1 MAQALK
7 RPHPRFTAGAR
18 PQRGP
23 LIEREYKEP
32 SSLSEAPYAHNNSQ
46 IRTQISAL
54 FHAYQ
59 LGLIKNAACRHTP
72 TPPSTSW
79 SCVWIQSILLQPRLP
94 NKMQLI
100 DIHIFQNHRP
110 LRSTDGVHLTLGA
123 QSKQHCV
130 FLTPPELLFPPVHPR
145 CDKIPSFGVTENYTQ
160 NRRDNFSPAER

>member
-1 MAQALK
+1 MAKALQG
-7 RPHPRFTAGAR
+7 PNPRLTAGAR

-23 LIEREYKEP
+23 LIKRGKKGP
-32 SSLSEAPYAHNNSQ
+32 SPLSEAPYAHNNSQ

-59 LGLIKNAACRHTP
+59 LGLIKNAACRHTHTHLLP
-72 TPPSTSW
+72 HPEAVCEYGA
-79 SCVWIQSILLQPRLP
+79 SCYSRDSQ
-94 NKMQLI
+94 KMQLI

-130 FLTPPELLFPPVHPR
+130 FLTPPEILFPPAHPR
-145 CDKIPSFGVTENYTQ
+145 HDKILSFRVAGNYT
-160 NRRDNFSPAER
+160 